1 MTVLKIARGMKK
13 NARGDQIEKENE
25 KEMDLESFHELH
37 RHNLIEIELARRKE
51 NEKENECV
59 NAQQSFDRN
68 HSSID
73 KIRHR

>member
-1 MTVLKIARGMKK
+1 MLKIARGIKK
-13 NARGDQIEKENE
+13 RARRQNQIEKENE

-37 RHNLIEIELARRKE
+37 RHNLIEIVLARRKA
-51 NEKENECV
+51 NDKEDECM

>member
-1 MTVLKIARGMKK
+1 MLKIARGIKK
-13 NARGDQIEKENE
+13 RARRQNQIEKENE

-37 RHNLIEIELARRKE
+37 RHNLIEIVLAGRKA
-51 NEKENECV
+51 NDKEDECM